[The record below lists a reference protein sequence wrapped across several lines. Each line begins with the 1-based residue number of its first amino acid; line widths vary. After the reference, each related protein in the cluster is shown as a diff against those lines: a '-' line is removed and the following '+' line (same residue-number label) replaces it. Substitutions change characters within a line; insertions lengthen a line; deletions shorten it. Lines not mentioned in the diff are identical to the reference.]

1 MPVGR
6 LKLAMAALLL
16 VAAPAAAADMAELDW
31 LVGAWTTD
39 SRPSALRWT
48 EERWA
53 PARGGVMLGTSL
65 SGRTDK
71 AFSYEYMRIAADEQ
85 GVITFWGSP
94 EGRPPVPFRLVEV
107 SPRQAVFE
115 NPAHDFPTRIVYR
128 LTGQGMEA
136 TVSGQGGAN
145 PQTWKYK
152 RVE

>member
-39 SRPSALRWT
+39 SRPNALRWT

-65 SGRTDK
+65 SGRAGE
-71 AFSYEYMRIAADEQ
+71 AFTYEFVRIAADKE
-85 GVITFWGSP
+85 GVITFWASP
-94 EGRPPVPFRLVEV
+94 EGRPPVPFRLVDV
-107 SPRQAVFE
+107 SHGEAVFE
-115 NPAHDFPTRIVYR
+115 NPAHDFPTRITYR
-128 LTGQGMEA
+128 RTGQGLEA
-136 TVSGQGGAN
+136 TISGPGGAN
-145 PQTWKYK
+145 PQTWRYGKLD
-152 RVE
+152 